1 MDSMAII
8 IGSCTDITHR
18 QVNYI
23 RNNMISLVNST
34 IGHFKIQ
41 LFYLTGNNF
50 TLINKKDFIL
60 SLKEYSV
67 LVLSGGETA
76 YTVLDN
82 ADFGYLESGPHILPL
97 ISTGTIYGGIL
108 DGKKYIIK
116 GGSIG
121 DESIYKKII
130 EYADINMR

>member
-1 MDSMAII
+1 MNNMAII
-8 IGSCTDITHR
+8 IGSCTNITYR

-23 RNNMISLVNST
+23 RNNLISPVNSST
-34 IGHFKIQ
+34 GHFNIQ
-41 LFYLTGNNF
+41 LFDLTGNNF
-50 TLINKKDFIL
+50 AVITKKDFIL

-97 ISTGTIYGGIL
+97 ISTGIIYGGIL

>member
-1 MDSMAII
+1 MNNMAII
-8 IGSCTDITHR
+8 IGSCTDITYR

-23 RNNMISLVNST
+23 RNNLISPVNSST
-34 IGHFKIQ
+34 GHFNIQ

-50 TLINKKDFIL
+50 AVINKKDFIL

-76 YTVLDN
+76 YTVLNN

-97 ISTGTIYGGIL
+97 ISTGIIYGGIL

>member
-1 MDSMAII
+1 MNNMAII
-8 IGSCTDITHR
+8 IGSCTDITYR

-23 RNNMISLVNST
+23 RNNLISPVNSST
-34 IGHFKIQ
+34 GHFNIQ
-41 LFYLTGNNF
+41 LFDLTGNNF
-50 TLINKKDFIL
+50 AVINKKDFIL

-76 YTVLDN
+76 YTVLNN
-82 ADFGYLESGPHILPL
+82 ADFGYLESGTHILPL
-97 ISTGTIYGGIL
+97 ISTGIIYGGIL

>member
-1 MDSMAII
+1 MNNMVII
-8 IGSCTDITHR
+8 IGSCTDITYR

-23 RNNMISLVNST
+23 RNNLISPVNSST
-34 IGHFKIQ
+34 GHFNIQ
-41 LFYLTGNNF
+41 LFDLTGNNF
-50 TLINKKDFIL
+50 AVITKKDFIL

-97 ISTGTIYGGIL
+97 ISTGIIYGGIL

>member
-1 MDSMAII
+1 MNNMAII
-8 IGSCTDITHR
+8 IGSCTDITYR

-23 RNNMISLVNST
+23 RNNLISPVNSST
-34 IGHFKIQ
+34 GHFNIQ
-41 LFYLTGNNF
+41 LFDLTGNNF
-50 TLINKKDFIL
+50 AVITKKDFIL

-97 ISTGTIYGGIL
+97 ISTGIIYGGIL